1 MESVL
6 LGRDATAEPRPPQRV
21 AGALAVRNVQQRW
34 RGARILPA
42 ADKVRGTTGA
52 AVERVAGTADNP
64 RELLAHAPQP
74 RNAGIDLVDLRRHPH
89 PQRLRRRPRVASS
102 YATARR
108 QSAAQGETWAVLQAS
123 RRSSAGRRGRQSSRA
138 RRRLRQNKRT
148 ASTGRPGR
156 LPPL

>member
-6 LGRDATAEPRPPQRV
+6 LGRDATAEPRPPQLV

-74 RNAGIDLVDLRRHPH
+74 RNAGMR
-89 PQRLRRRPRVASS
+89 ASIS
-102 YATARR
+102 SIFAAIRTRSASDGDPEWRAAYATARR
-108 QSAAQGETWAVLQAS
+108 QS
-123 RRSSAGRRGRQSSRA
+123 
-138 RRRLRQNKRT
+138 
-148 ASTGRPGR
+148 
-156 LPPL
+156 